1 MMDLADL
8 QLTVVKQRT
17 ARAWACLTSILGL
30 RSLLVAGGAWLAVVL
45 LAATPARATTVEY
58 HLTALGGSSY
68 RYVYTVT
75 NDGSLGGSLG
85 GFDVFFD
92 PSLIL
97 ESSLTIVTP
106 AALAVEW
113 NELILGSGVLVP
125 AAYDALALA
134 GGIPNGGSASGFAV
148 DFTWI
153 GPGTPG
159 AQAFEIFD
167 PDTFAV
173 LEAGFTTAVP
183 EPNAS
188 HLLAMAVVALVLT
201 RRSTGMHATESR

>member
-1 MMDLADL
+1 MAY
-8 QLTVVKQRT
+8 
-17 ARAWACLTSILGL
+17 AWAYRTSILRV
-30 RSLLVAGGAWLAVVL
+30 RSLLLAGGAFLAVAL
-45 LAATPARATTVEY
+45 LAAAPARATTVGYE
-58 HLTALGGSSY
+58 LSSFGGGSY

-85 GFDVFFD
+85 GFDPFFD

-97 ESSLTIVTP
+97 ESSLIIATP
-106 AALAVEW
+106 PALAVQW
-113 NELILGSGVLVP
+113 SELILASGVLVP
-125 AAYDALALA
+125 AAYDALALS

-153 GPGTPG
+153 GAGTPG

-201 RRSTGMHATESR
+201 RRSTGLHATESR